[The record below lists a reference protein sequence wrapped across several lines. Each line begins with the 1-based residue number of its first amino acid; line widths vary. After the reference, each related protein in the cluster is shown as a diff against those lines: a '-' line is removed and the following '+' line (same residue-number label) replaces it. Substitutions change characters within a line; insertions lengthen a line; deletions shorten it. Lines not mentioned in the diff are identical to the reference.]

1 MNEWVA
7 FGIVAVICGL
17 LAVLVRFAGAGDP
30 PSDGPAGDD
39 GAADDRGASAASSE
53 APSRATPR

>member
-17 LAVLVRFAGAGDP
+17 LAVLVRLSGGDESSSP
-30 PSDGPAGDD
+30 DAPTDD
-39 GAADDRGASAASSE
+39 AA
-53 APSRATPR
+53 P

>member
-17 LAVLVRFAGAGDP
+17 LAVLVRWAGNEDAHTP
-30 PSDGPAGDD
+30 E
-39 GAADDRGASAASSE
+39 SE
-53 APSRATPR
+53 AANEEPRARPLRP